1 MITHKYGSISCYDRT
16 LEMECRPNI
25 NNNKNNLF
33 VCLEEEDV
41 SFKFLGGV
49 GGVSI
54 QLSLHGLRKQI
65 RCQILVMPMRK
76 PVNYE
81 NISNVFEKFL
91 FSVNA
96 TLRCFAVV
104 SLMFLH
110 RNVWINFCFLL
121 NDSIAIL
128 NLITFYYFYLY
139 SSLVDFVKCD
149 V

>member
-1 MITHKYGSISCYDRT
+1 MAQYHVMIEHWRWSAVLT
-16 LEMECRPNI
+16 LITIKIIC
-25 NNNKNNLF
+25 LF
-33 VCLEEEDV
+33 VLRKRRWALNFLE
-41 SFKFLGGV
+41 GW

-81 NISNVFEKFL
+81 NISNVFEKFF

-121 NDSIAIL
+121 HDSIAIL

-139 SSLVDFVKCD
+139 SSLVDFFKCD